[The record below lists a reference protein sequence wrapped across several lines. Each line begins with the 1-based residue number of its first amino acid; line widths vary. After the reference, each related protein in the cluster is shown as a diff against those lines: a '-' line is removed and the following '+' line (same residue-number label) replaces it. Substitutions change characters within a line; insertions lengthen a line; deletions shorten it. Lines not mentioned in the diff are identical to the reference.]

1 MSRRTPNKLTYPK
14 TWTEKYSNDDK
25 AMIHSIID
33 WLNDP
38 SNIEKG
44 WTRTLLARQATISS
58 TTFHQI
64 MDGTYP
70 SPPTSHLKKAVE
82 VMQHDTE
89 RHERGVGIKHYVETS
104 VYKAVL
110 AACKRAHIY
119 RGFAVVSAFVGT
131 GKTTAV
137 DHYAEQHESAV
148 LIKATPDMTAAIL
161 LAEIVELVG
170 AVVHKSK
177 YTQGTKAEKMRAI
190 IAALKGTDRLL
201 ILDEAETVT
210 PQCLE
215 FVRRISDMA
224 EVGVVL
230 SGTERLKP
238 LIKDPRGRFGQISS
252 RVIFWPSVI
261 KSITELDANA
271 LTRAAL
277 KDDDV
282 ELTDEVLDAFW
293 QMCDGSARVLCKS
306 LIPGVRDYG
315 LKKGEALTPEL
326 VFKVGSKLLGFE
338 RPKKPRG
345 K

>member
-1 MSRRTPNKLTYPK
+1 MSKKTPNTLTYP
-14 TWTEKYSNDDK
+14 TSWTAKYSSKDK
-25 AMIHSIID
+25 AMIRRIVD
-33 WLNDP
+33 WLNDT

-70 SPPTSHLKKAVE
+70 SPPTSHLKKAIE
-82 VMQHDTE
+82 VMEHDVE
-89 RHERGVGIKHYVETS
+89 RHERGVHAKNFVETS
-104 VYKAVL
+104 VYGAVL

-137 DHYAEQHESAV
+137 KHYAKEHESAV
-148 LIKATPDMTAAIL
+148 LVEATPDMTAAIL
-161 LAEIVELVG
+161 LAEIVELTG

-190 IAALKGTDRLL
+190 ITALKGTDRML

-215 FVRRISDMA
+215 FMRRISDKA

-252 RVIFWPSVI
+252 RVIFWPQVI
-261 KSITELDANA
+261 KGITELDANA
-271 LTRAAL
+271 LTRAAM

-282 ELTDEVLDAFW
+282 ELTDEILDAFW
-293 QMCDGSARVLCKS
+293 QMCDGSARVLCNS

-315 LKKGEALTPEL
+315 LNKGKELTPEL
-326 VFKVGSKLLGFE
+326 VFGVGNKLLGFE
-338 RPKKPRG
+338 RPKSPRG